1 MTEVRGELAAAPS
14 PSMGWLQGLIRFA
27 LEIALLVGLGYW
39 RYSLSDTT
47 LVRLLAAIA
56 WSVFRT
62 PGDNSAGKEGIVP
75 VPGWVRLLLE
85 LGLLLLAAYVTWS
98 AGSRVAAETLLTFTA
113 LHYLLTWQRIR
124 WLLTGRD

>member
-1 MTEVRGELAAAPS
+1 
-14 PSMGWLQGLIRFA
+14 MGWLQGLIRFA

-39 RYSLSDTT
+39 GYSLSDTT
-47 LVRLLAAIA
+47 LVRLFAAIAIPALAAIA
-56 WSVFRT
+56 WAVFRT

-85 LGLLLLAAYVTWS
+85 LGLLLLATYGTWS